1 MEIFRFDKKL
11 KQVILKNM
19 RAHSNRN
26 LKTAMMFSLV
36 LAFLI
41 FSSSFFTLIGQL
53 ITLELENGISS
64 DLFMRVIDT
73 RNFPTFID
81 E

>member
-1 MEIFRFDKKL
+1 
-11 KQVILKNM
+11 
-19 RAHSNRN
+19 
-26 LKTAMMFSLV
+26 MMFALV

-41 FSSSFFTLIGQL
+41 FSSSFFTLIGRL
-53 ITLELENGISS
+53 VTLELENGISS

>member
-1 MEIFRFDKKL
+1 
-11 KQVILKNM
+11 M
-19 RAHSNRN
+19 RAHRNRN
-26 LKTAMMFSLV
+26 LKTAMMFALV

-41 FSSSFFTLIGQL
+41 FSSSFFMLIGRL
-53 ITLELENGISS
+53 VTLELENGISS